1 MSNSRT
7 PSNRRVGSPRI
18 SRASNTAD
26 GDSNS
31 VECSSP
37 NGTSNRRREIE
48 MKREIKRMEDEANYT
63 FAPKSVSKKQF
74 VSKDADED
82 RFMTLYTDAKKRHLE
97 QREEKLKQKYSQDLT
112 FTPKFSTR
120 ASSRSNSRDRGQ
132 SIGDRLYNATPNKIN
147 NCPSEDSQRSG
158 KSNFSKSSV
167 NNENTVSP
175 LGTRSISSSRSN
187 KSYQSE
193 CSFTPTISK
202 RAKSIDR
209 SSSADRGIGDRL
221 YSHSKIIRE
230 KLEKVKAERDHKAAE
245 SCTFVPKTNSVS
257 TTPSRS
263 SSAST
268 ASSRISSV
276 TQKRINDRM
285 KEFEENK
292 TKKIENALH
301 AKLQQETAEATFKPQ
316 LVAKRLST
324 PLDNI
329 PVHERLSQP
338 TEKDLS
344 DIAADLYME
353 NTFQPQLV
361 ARRVSNP
368 VATEY
373 ASATERLYQEGERRK
388 KEIELE
394 RQQQLED
401 RYKECTFSPKLGFGG
416 KRKEK
421 DGDEPAVPVFDRL
434 ASLNSRAFMDE
445 ILSKIKS
452 EIEMKDC
459 TFQPKIPVSHAQS
472 TSCNKD
478 EPVYIRLNREAEII
492 RAEKIRREAE
502 KIADELASAT
512 FSPCLPSNS
521 IEIARRHMMYVNTDD
536 EDVYSRLSKCSPKPS
551 FDFENDSYD
560 FDCESINSSASS
572 VSRSKSG
579 GLPEQEVDRIVQ
591 RLYSSH
597 TKSSEK
603 SLRISREE
611 NSEQLYEKKSN
622 ALPEKVLEK
631 VFRRLSLTSSPC
643 SSAENNTSSFIDN
656 PMSQSK
662 HRRSISQGDSVLVY
676 VPDGS
681 GSRSNSNSPTKIRV
695 PAAVAALNARTHFTR
710 RTSTTP
716 RGTSKSSNVAMT
728 ADESYAQYSCSSESK
743 DIETELDQVNVSP
756 EIPQQLTD
764 SFQPQ
769 PEQFHVEV
777 INAGVVQSNPAP
789 SRTIAPAPVPVP
801 VPPAPEKVLT
811 EKKSS
816 NPSKLRRTSISRNPP
831 IVAEPSSTPGET
843 AQNVKPS
850 KEFLSK
856 IQKFSPNPAVSLSST
871 SIEEK
876 ITAAAAAVGM
886 TKIAGTTPSATGPSL
901 ASLSSS
907 SVNRTKSKSTAQ
919 TVASSHNQHQRAHQL
934 ATSSQDIDDKWE
946 SNASKILRGQKKK
959 TEQPEETA
967 SENNYG
973 NIIMT

>member
-394 RQQQLED
+394 RRQQLED
-401 RYKECTFSPKLGFGG
+401 RYKECTFVPKLGFGG
-416 KRKEK
+416 KRKEQE
-421 DGDEPAVPVFDRL
+421 DDNDSVPVFDRL
-434 ASLNSRAFMDE
+434 SSLHSRAFLDE
-445 ILSKIKS
+445 ILLKIKS
-452 EIEMKDC
+452 EIELKDC
-459 TFQPKIPVSHAQS
+459 TFQPKILTTRSANESQ
-472 TSCNKD
+472 D
-478 EPVYIRLNREAEII
+478 EPAYIRLNKLAEVS
-492 RAEKIRREAE
+492 RAERIRREAE
-502 KIADELASAT
+502 KITDEMASAT
-512 FSPCLPSNS
+512 FSPSLPNNS
-521 IEIARRHMMYVNTDD
+521 IQIARRLMLAANGEDD
-536 EDVYSRLSKCSPKPS
+536 DVYSRLSKQSPKLLSDLGNS
-551 FDFENDSYD
+551 FAAEGGL
-560 FDCESINSSASS
+560 ESFSSDTNRSM
-572 VSRSKSG
+572 SRSKCGS
-579 GLPEQEVDRIVQ
+579 LPEQEVDRIVQ
-591 RLYSSH
+591 
-597 TKSSEK
+597 
-603 SLRISREE
+603 
-611 NSEQLYEKKSN
+611 
-622 ALPEKVLEK
+622 
-631 VFRRLSLTSSPC
+631 
-643 SSAENNTSSFIDN
+643 
-656 PMSQSK
+656 
-662 HRRSISQGDSVLVY
+662 
-676 VPDGS
+676 
-681 GSRSNSNSPTKIRV
+681 
-695 PAAVAALNARTHFTR
+695 
-710 RTSTTP
+710 
-716 RGTSKSSNVAMT
+716 
-728 ADESYAQYSCSSESK
+728 
-743 DIETELDQVNVSP
+743 
-756 EIPQQLTD
+756 
-764 SFQPQ
+764 
-769 PEQFHVEV
+769 
-777 INAGVVQSNPAP
+777 
-789 SRTIAPAPVPVP
+789 
-801 VPPAPEKVLT
+801 
-811 EKKSS
+811 
-816 NPSKLRRTSISRNPP
+816 
-831 IVAEPSSTPGET
+831 
-843 AQNVKPS
+843 
-850 KEFLSK
+850 
-856 IQKFSPNPAVSLSST
+856 
-871 SIEEK
+871 
-876 ITAAAAAVGM
+876 
-886 TKIAGTTPSATGPSL
+886 
-901 ASLSSS
+901 
-907 SVNRTKSKSTAQ
+907 
-919 TVASSHNQHQRAHQL
+919 
-934 ATSSQDIDDKWE
+934 
-946 SNASKILRGQKKK
+946 
-959 TEQPEETA
+959 
-967 SENNYG
+967 
-973 NIIMT
+973 